1 MSAKTNGLQ
10 WIAAMIAL
18 PLTLFATPLLS
29 QENPLVGALLNDA
42 AEACGSYEDG
52 TFEPGDG
59 VSTLTLEPD
68 GTEVILIDEGRFSC
82 STAVSM
88 YCGSG
93 GCVLHAVIG
102 EYVASWQAT
111 GWRTVDWNGDTI
123 LLIGR
128 DGGWCGGIGAEWCY
142 EAVNWLN
149 GRFMT
154 VMPPRQ

>member
-1 MSAKTNGLQ
+1 MTTRLGAA
-10 WIAAMIAL
+10 IASVFVAL
-18 PLTLFATPLLS
+18 GVPAFA
-29 QENPLVGALLNDA
+29 QDNPLVDVLLNDA
-42 AEACGSYEDG
+42 KASCESCENGEFDPGEAI
-52 TFEPGDG
+52 
-59 VSTLTLEPD
+59 STITLGREA
-68 GTEVILIDEGRFSC
+68 TRVILIDEGRFAC
-82 STAVSM
+82 STAASM

-93 GCVLHAVIG
+93 GCMLHAVVG
-102 EYVASWQAT
+102 DYVASWQAT